1 MSDFELKIDK
11 PIEEVLKTHSTD
23 GIVSEPKFTN
33 SVMPES
39 KVTLTFGEA
48 LVGLTFNPS
57 NDPTVQKAKELCADL
72 ADLMNKNYDN
82 PNMGTARPLY
92 ETLFQ
97 HAIGEILNAQMNVV
111 KVLTFKY

>member
-11 PIEEVLKTHSTD
+11 PIEEVLKTHST
-23 GIVSEPKFTN
+23 N

-39 KVTLTFGEA
+39 EITLTFGEA

-57 NDPTVQKAKELCADL
+57 NDPSVQRAKELCAEL
-72 ADLMNKNYDN
+72 ADLMNKKYHN
-82 PNMGTARPLY
+82 PNMGTDRPLY

-97 HAIGEILNAQMNVV
+97 HAIGEILNAQMSVV